1 MPISAPLYRE
11 EDLRRAAEEFLSA
24 HHPQRTI
31 PVPIEHIIEYDFQ
44 MDIVPMPGLRVGFEI
59 DAYLTCDLSEIRVDQ
74 SVWESRQNRYRFSLA
89 HEPRTDSP
97 RRRISAIIICKRRRN
112 AASGAQSNSTS
123 REYRFIE
130 WHANAFAGFV
140 LVPPDKLAE
149 QFALGKENLKS
160 VGIPLADAG
169 PVAWDWLVGW
179 LADRFEVS
187 QQVIGK
193 RVGRPT
199 GLWER

>member
-1 MPISAPLYRE
+1 
-11 EDLRRAAEEFLSA
+11 
-24 HHPQRTI
+24 
-31 PVPIEHIIEYDFQ
+31 

-74 SVWESRQNRYRFSLA
+74 AVWESRQNRYRFSLA
-89 HEPRTDSP
+89 HELAH
-97 RRRISAIIICKRRRN
+97 RILHADVFRQLSFASVAEWREARN
-112 AASGAQSNSTS
+112 QIPE

-130 WHANAFAGFV
+130 WHANAFAGFA

-149 QFALGKENLKS
+149 QFKLGEENLKS
-160 VGIPLADAG
+160 VGISIADAG

-179 LADRFEVS
+179 LADRFGVS
-187 QQVIGK
+187 QQVIERRG
-193 RVGRPT
+193 PSD